1 MGRRVRCPFLT
12 ARVHS
17 STTSQHSF
25 CFPENCIYGRY
36 RYQKMMKIVLLLCL
50 VGVALGRNN
59 AGKCKKRVKE
69 TIKLTGAVPAFV
81 ETFGVDRSSF
91 NNDKLKID
99 CCCQWKGKWKKRRRG
114 IYTLNMKKKH
124 NDMCKRKCVQ
134 SPDPVNVLGLNGEIV
149 AIVRQTGKDT
159 KVGYKNV
166 FTIPSTKS
174 AVYGVAIEEKAE
186 VVDNERR
193 RRRRKLLQD
202 GNGNC

>member
-1 MGRRVRCPFLT
+1 
-12 ARVHS
+12 
-17 STTSQHSF
+17 
-25 CFPENCIYGRY
+25 
-36 RYQKMMKIVLLLCL
+36 MMKIALLLCL
-50 VGVALGRNN
+50 VGVALGSD
-59 AGKCKKRVKE
+59 CKKRVKE

-81 ETFGVDRSSF
+81 KTFGVDRSSF

-99 CCCQWKGKWKKRRRG
+99 CCCEWKKNKGANG
-114 IYTLNMKKKH
+114 IYTFNMEETH
-124 NDMCKRKCVQ
+124 NKLCKRKCVQ
-134 SPDPVNVLGLNGEIV
+134 SPDSVNVLGLDGEIV

-193 RRRRKLLQD
+193 RRRRKLLQS
-202 GNGNC
+202 GSTSC